1 MLNQTD
7 LSLMF
12 SGQSPMESYPTPYLL
27 EPAAMTKPDKNAAC
41 HHCESLQCEVRKTC
55 PDNQKGSGAAT
66 PRTLTRQRSGPL
78 VSKRLHNSRCRN
90 PKTNQPK
97 KKGAKKHEPKH
108 RHH

>member
-12 SGQSPMESYPTPYLL
+12 SGQSPMESSPTPYLL

-55 PDNQKGSGAAT
+55 GDNQKRKVGFGAAT
-66 PRTLTRQRSGPL
+66 LESSISATNRQA
-78 VSKRLHNSRCRN
+78 HNWISPVLALKCRN

-97 KKGAKKHEPKH
+97 KKGAKKHA
-108 RHH
+108 